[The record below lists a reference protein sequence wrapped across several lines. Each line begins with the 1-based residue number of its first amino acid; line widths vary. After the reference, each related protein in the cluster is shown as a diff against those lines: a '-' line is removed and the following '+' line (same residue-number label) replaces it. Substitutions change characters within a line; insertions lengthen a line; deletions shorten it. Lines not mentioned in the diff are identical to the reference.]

1 MKTGLTA
8 LDRAMRSKAWV
19 PAMTAIVAE
28 AKRRARKS
36 EPEDIEQPLY
46 GAIDLVLKQLVAA
59 KTAKADAAL
68 LLAIAQPQLEMQ
80 ARIAITGIKWEPGRP
95 GVYVP
100 GTAASP
106 AVLAGVATHA
116 KPGDPVARAAFAC
129 LAILRG
135 AEAPA
140 ACAAIIEAEPRKARE
155 KLALEALQAQAVFS
169 PDPAWVDAVA
179 PALRSPEAASPLCAM
194 LYRFGSAECIARC
207 FAHDCH
213 ADIVSELVNLVT
225 RTKFPGQ
232 GPLLAAAAALPRW
245 KGTADG
251 KRIAAAATSLGTGPK
266 TKPRGK

>member
-1 MKTGLTA
+1 MTTGIAA
-8 LDRAMRSKAWV
+8 LDRAIRSKAWV

-28 AKRRARKS
+28 AKRRARKA
-36 EPEDIEQPLY
+36 EPEHIEQPLY

-59 KTAKADAAL
+59 KTDKADAAL
-68 LLAIAQPQLEMQ
+68 LLGIAQPQLEMQ

-116 KPGDPVARAAFAC
+116 KPGDPLARAAFAC

-140 ACAAIIEAEPRKARE
+140 ACAAIVEAAPRKARE
-155 KLALEALQAQAVFS
+155 KLALEVLQAQAVFS
-169 PDPAWVDAVA
+169 PDPAWVDAIA
-179 PALRSPEAASPLCAM
+179 PALRSPEAASPLWAM
-194 LYRFGSAECIARC
+194 LYRFGSAEGVVRC

-213 ADIVSELVNLVT
+213 GDIVSDLLKLAT
-225 RTKFPGQ
+225 RTKLPGQ

-251 KRIAAAATSLGTGPK
+251 KRIAAVAKSLGTKP
-266 TKPRGK
+266 KPRGK